1 MKRRDFLGAP
11 LAVAALSAGA
21 FASRTAFAGT
31 VKTIKPVATAPFLMR
46 LDGST
51 GKKTDELL
59 LDNAWQTSWAVSKSA
74 LRTARLTLHGLV
86 RAPRSTLGQLNVEAA
101 YFGADKA
108 LNTALI
114 YRGASDSLGALSKG
128 VGMDVQSTS
137 FGGFVLSSPAT
148 SARGSSSFGTVVVGD
163 NATGLMTPGLYAL
176 MVPAAGQNVYA
187 GDYLFSTYVD
197 RPLMRRDGVVT
208 DVDYLAFSIAALR

>member
-21 FASRTAFAGT
+21 FASRTAAAGT
-31 VKTIKPVATAPFLMR
+31 VKTIRPVAMAPFLMR

-51 GKKTDELL
+51 GKTSDQQL
-59 LDNAWQTSWAVSKSA
+59 LDNAWQTSWASSKSA
-74 LRTARLTLHGLV
+74 LRSARLTLYGLV
-86 RAPRSTLGQLNVEAA
+86 RAPRSTLGQLNVEAV

-114 YRGASDSLGALSKG
+114 YRGAGDARSVLSKG
-128 VGMDVQSTS
+128 VDVQASS
-137 FGGFVLSSPAT
+137 FGGFILSNPAI
-148 SARGSSSFGTVVVGD
+148 GSRAATNLGTVVVGD
-163 NATGLMTPGLYAL
+163 NATGLMMPGLYAL
-176 MVPAAGQNVYA
+176 MLPAAGQSVYA
-187 GDYLFSTYVD
+187 GDYLFSTYED

-208 DVDYLAFSIAALR
+208 DVDYLSFSIAALR